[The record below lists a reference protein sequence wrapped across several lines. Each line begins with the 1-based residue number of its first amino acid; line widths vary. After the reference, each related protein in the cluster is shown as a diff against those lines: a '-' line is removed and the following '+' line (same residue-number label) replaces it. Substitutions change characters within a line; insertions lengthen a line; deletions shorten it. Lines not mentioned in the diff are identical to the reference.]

1 VTEPGTPFVDHVF
14 SRAKEKRQVGI
25 VFSAW
30 NIGELLGTL
39 DRRHE
44 QSRLSDAEFSSA
56 VQNFSNETLEM
67 TQQGSIRIT
76 PVTGKLLTA
85 SWQIITKE
93 HIYQA
98 DALQI
103 ASCKDEACD
112 FLVSADHQLLGAAKK
127 QKINSLDPDKDEKK
141 LISL

>member
-1 VTEPGTPFVDHVF
+1 MFI
-14 SRAKEKRQVGI
+14 RAKEKRQAKI

-44 QSRLSDAEFSSA
+44 QKRLSEAELSS
-56 VQNFSNETLEM
+56 VIQNFSEETLQM
-67 TQQGSIRIT
+67 AAHDSIRIM

-85 SWQIITKE
+85 SWRIITRE

-112 FLVSADHQLLGAAKK
+112 ILLSADRQLLNAAMRLG
-127 QKINSLDPDKDEKK
+127 IEAFDPEKDEKK
-141 LISL
+141 LTSL